1 VAVSLGLLVSRG
13 LLEPLVR
20 RVETTEEVERRL
32 EREAADRERRER
44 AVQKA
49 QKMEAIGRL
58 AGTVAHEQNDVLSII
73 LGYCGIALDGLRPE
87 DPLFLPLQ
95 EVKQAG
101 ERSAELTRRLLS
113 LSRNPMQET
122 KTVDAADSVD
132 KMARPIRRVLG
143 EGRVLDLHCE
153 GAACLVRAARGQ
165 VEQLIMIL
173 TVNARDAMP
182 EGGKLHVD
190 VRRVDIS
197 PVDAEHEVGLEPGRY
212 VRIRVTDTGV
222 GMTPQVQDRI
232 FEPFFTTKVVGSPAG
247 LGLATVFSMV
257 QQGGGHIAV
266 RSAPGQGSTFDIHL
280 PEVSTSAAQK
290 ELPSSGATR
299 AARTILVVEDEEP
312 VRLVVERILRRHR
325 YGVLVA
331 GSPREAMSICQQ
343 HPGRIDLLVTDIAMP
358 EMNGQVLAE
367 QLLERRPEM
376 KVLYLSGHV
385 TEVVLPRQ
393 EAQAFLQKPVTP
405 DALRTKVRGILRAS
419 SIPPSHRGSA

>member
-1 VAVSLGLLVSRG
+1 
-13 LLEPLVR
+13 
-20 RVETTEEVERRL
+20 
-32 EREAADRERRER
+32 
-44 AVQKA
+44 
-49 QKMEAIGRL
+49 
-58 AGTVAHEQNDVLSII
+58 
-73 LGYCGIALDGLRPE
+73 
-87 DPLFLPLQ
+87 
-95 EVKQAG
+95 
-101 ERSAELTRRLLS
+101 
-113 LSRNPMQET
+113 
-122 KTVDAADSVD
+122 
-132 KMARPIRRVLG
+132 
-143 EGRVLDLHCE
+143 
-153 GAACLVRAARGQ
+153 
-165 VEQLIMIL
+165 
-173 TVNARDAMP
+173 
-182 EGGKLHVD
+182 
-190 VRRVDIS
+190 
-197 PVDAEHEVGLEPGRY
+197 VDAEHEVGLEPGRY